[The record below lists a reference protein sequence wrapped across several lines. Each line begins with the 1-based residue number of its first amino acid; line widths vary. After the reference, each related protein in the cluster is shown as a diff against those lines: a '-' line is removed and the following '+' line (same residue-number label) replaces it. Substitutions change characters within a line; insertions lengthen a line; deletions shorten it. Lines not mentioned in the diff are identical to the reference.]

1 MSTEVAGVAE
11 DVEAGR
17 RRKVQIT
24 RNGLTVLAARYLKKD
39 KNGKPCETPED
50 LVLRVATAVAAAE
63 KAYGLSD
70 NAVETVRDAFYDMM
84 AVGEFMPNS
93 PTLMNAGRRM
103 AMLSACF
110 VLPIEDSIDGIFASI
125 KNTALIQKAGGGT
138 GFDFSQLRPEGDLV
152 SSSGGTT
159 SGPLSFLR
167 VFSEATNAIQQGA
180 FRRGANMG
188 MMRVDHPNI
197 ISFINAKQD
206 LTQLTNFNLSVS
218 VTDDFM
224 QRVKDTP
231 NADHIVVNPHTLK
244 ESFVKKADGSNWKV
258 AELFDVLVN
267 RAWTSGEPGM
277 IFIDRINRDN
287 PTPHMG
293 RICATNPCGE
303 QPLLPYES
311 CNLGSINLL
320 KFVKRE
326 ANGKVVF
333 DYENLT
339 RAVHLATRFL
349 DDVID
354 INNFPI
360 PEIAKMSRGNRKI
373 GLGVMGFASALFAM
387 GIPYNSEEG
396 IAMGERLMQVL
407 NDESHKASQKLAE
420 ERGVFP
426 NWVGSVWEKKGVR
439 MRNAC
444 TTTVAPTG
452 TISIIAN
459 CSGGIE
465 PLFSL
470 LFYRNVL
477 DGKRMIE
484 ADELFEQTARERGFH
499 TTELMERI
507 AEQGSL
513 CDIAGIP
520 DDVKRVFVTARD
532 IAPEWH
538 IRMQSTFQKHCDSS
552 ISKTINFANSATED
566 DVRKIFVTAHEQGC
580 KGVTVYR
587 NGSRENQPMALADGK
602 DAKKQEQP
610 ANNVFVKPVRVSD
623 VLPAIKIKQMTPH
636 GNMHVMIVVDP
647 DTGREREVFAQLGKG
662 GDVAYSALEAI
673 CRVISLYLRVNGSI
687 DDIVHQLTGIGS
699 SLSVP
704 SKDGH
709 ISSLGDSLAKAIRK
723 YQAARKN
730 AGLEAL
736 LLGKVDPSHPVKDA
750 MGHAA
755 ATATATTGGGGENHH
770 PNASAFKVKCPVPEC
785 NGELSFQEKCVVCT
799 SCGWTKC

>member
-1 MSTEVAGVAE
+1 MSTEVMEVVDAGKS
-11 DVEAGR
+11 
-17 RRKVQIT
+17 RKVQIT
-24 RNGLTVLAARYLKKD
+24 RNGLTVLTARYLKKD
-39 KNGKPCETPED
+39 KHGKVCETPED
-50 LVLRVATAVAAAE
+50 LINRVATAVAAAE
-63 KAYGLSD
+63 KGYGLSD
-70 NAVETVRDAFYDMM
+70 NAVDTVRDAFYDMM
-84 AVGEFMPNS
+84 ATGEFMPNS

-110 VLPIEDSIDGIFASI
+110 VLPIEDSIDGIFSSV

-188 MMRVDHPNI
+188 MMRVDHPNVV
-197 ISFINAKQD
+197 SFINAKED
-206 LTQLTNFNLSVS
+206 LTKLTNFNLSIS
-218 VTDDFM
+218 ITDEFM
-224 QRVKDTP
+224 NRVKTDP
-231 NADHIVVNPHTLK
+231 KADHVVVNPRTGK
-244 ESFVKKADGSNWKV
+244 EGVIKKDDGSNWT
-258 AELFDVLVN
+258 AGDLFDVLVN

-287 PTPHMG
+287 PTPHIG
-293 RICATNPCGE
+293 KIHATNPCGE

-320 KFVKRE
+320 KFVRQNADGIKE
-326 ANGKVVF
+326 F

-354 INNFPI
+354 INSFPI
-360 PEIAKMSRGNRKI
+360 PEIAHMSRGNRKI
-373 GLGVMGFASALFAM
+373 GLGVMGFASALYAL
-387 GIPYNSEEG
+387 GIPYDSEDG
-396 IAMGERLMQVL
+396 LAMGEKLMKVL
-407 NDESHKASQKLAE
+407 NDESHIASQKLAE

-426 NWVGSVWEKKGVR
+426 NWPGSVWEKKGIR

-470 LFYRNVL
+470 VFYRNIL
-477 DGKRMIE
+477 DGKRLTEI
-484 ADELFEQTARERGFH
+484 DEQFEQVAKDRGFH
-499 TTELMERI
+499 SPEVMDRI
-507 AEQGSL
+507 AAEGSL
-513 CDIAGIP
+513 RNIPGIP
-520 DDVKRVFVTARD
+520 DDVKRIFVTARD
-532 IAPEWH
+532 ISPEWH
-538 IRMQSTFQKHCDSS
+538 VRMQAAFQKHCDSS

-566 DVRKIFVTAHEQGC
+566 DVRKIFIAAHEQGC

-587 NGSRENQPMALADGK
+587 NGSRENQPMSLAGK
-602 DAKKQEQP
+602 DTKKQD
-610 ANNVFVKPVRVSD
+610 AAGDVVVKPIRVPD

-647 DTGREREVFAQLGKG
+647 ATGREREVFAQLGKG

-687 DDIVHQLTGIGS
+687 DDIVNQLTGIGS
-699 SLSVP
+699 SLSVTT
-704 SKDGH
+704 KDGH
-709 ISSLGDSLAKAIRK
+709 VSSLGDSLAKAIKK
-723 YQAARKN
+723 YQAAKKI

-736 LLGKVDPSHPVKDA
+736 ILGKVDPSNPGKEVKLN
-750 MGHAA
+750 AA
-755 ATATATTGGGGENHH
+755 ASDSGGGEVHH
-770 PNASAFKVKCPVPEC
+770 QNASAFKVKCPLPEC
-785 NGELSFQEKCVVCT
+785 NGELSFQEKCVTCT